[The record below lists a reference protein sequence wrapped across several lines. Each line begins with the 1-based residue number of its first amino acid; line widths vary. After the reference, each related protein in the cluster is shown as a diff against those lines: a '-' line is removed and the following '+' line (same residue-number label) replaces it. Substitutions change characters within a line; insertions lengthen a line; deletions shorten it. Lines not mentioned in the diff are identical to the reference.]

1 MWQSE
6 GTTRTAEKNATAGKA
21 ARIWQMAYAGH
32 GSIRGIAVGRS
43 HQASRQWLEFIGALE
58 VGRPIAITSTMACG
72 RRGKLKDALAQVPL
86 SRNDG

>member
-1 MWQSE
+1 MAKR
-6 GTTRTAEKNATAGKA
+6 GNNAESRENAAAGNS
-21 ARIWQMAYAGH
+21 ARIWQMADAGH
-32 GSIRGIAVGRS
+32 GSIRGIAAGRS